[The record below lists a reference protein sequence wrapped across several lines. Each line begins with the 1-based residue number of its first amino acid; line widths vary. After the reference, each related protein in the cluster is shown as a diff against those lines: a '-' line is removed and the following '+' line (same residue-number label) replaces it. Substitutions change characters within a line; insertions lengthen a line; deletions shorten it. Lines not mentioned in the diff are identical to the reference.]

1 MKLRVAAAILAV
13 GMTPASLSA
22 QSIGLVGANV
32 DINHYQFTNKSKG
45 ARQALQGSFE
55 LGLGSSVATQL
66 DVGYYKFDQV
76 GGSGRSATLH
86 GIYKFGYG
94 GAVGGFWGTEDGGG
108 IDRNFYGLEAAYD
121 FSAVRLEGYFSRGR
135 VQGANATLLGGKI
148 SSDVGNGPLSL
159 NASVDFMDNKTGA
172 NMTRM
177 AIGADYGL
185 GSGVNLYGEVGTGNA
200 RVANFSNNDAFVGIG
215 LRFDLGDRPGTTFGR
230 RALLDRLP
238 GL

>member
-1 MKLRVAAAILAV
+1 MKLRAVAAALAI
-13 GMTPASLSA
+13 GLMPAGLSA
-22 QSIGLVGANV
+22 QGLVGANV
-32 DINHYQFTNKSKG
+32 DVNHYQFTSKSKG

-55 LGLGSSVATQL
+55 LALGTSVSTQL
-66 DVGYYKFDQV
+66 DLGYYKFDQI

-86 GIYKFGYG
+86 GIYQFGYG

-108 IDRNFYGLEAAYD
+108 IDRNFYGLEGAYD
-121 FSAVRLEGYFSRGR
+121 FTTIRIEGYFSRGR
-135 VQGANATLLGGKI
+135 VQGSNATLLGAKI

-159 NASVDFMDNKTGA
+159 NASVDYMDNKVGSD
-172 NMTRM
+172 MTRM

-185 GSGVNLYGEVGTGNA
+185 GSGVNLYGELGTGNA
-200 RVANFSNNDAFVGIG
+200 RVANFKSNDAFVGVG